1 MPESTVL
8 DVGGLHWATSTAVIE
23 SALLRRPGVS
33 AVQANAVNQTATVT
47 YDPATT
53 SWVNLRTGCATADST
68 APAAQ
73 FPTTSAIR
81 WPNRRPTPSRRAMS
95 TTAITLPRRARRRT
109 R

>member
-53 SWVNLRTGCATADST
+53 SVGELADWE
-68 APAAQ
+68 
-73 FPTTSAIR
+73 IG
-81 WPNRRPTPSRRAMS
+81 RAHV
-95 TTAITLPRRARRRT
+95 
-109 R
+109 